1 MCGLVKHDRARPD
14 AHESLYVKFLRYRP
28 PHAYVTE
35 FKSGTDVMGLQ
46 VMLAA
51 VHPWDTHGAKAAGLQ
66 TAFIN
71 RNEEEYPPYFLQ
83 PDVDVPSFEALAE
96 LLYTGMSV

>member
-1 MCGLVKHDRARPD
+1 M
-14 AHESLYVKFLRYRP
+14 
-28 PHAYVTE
+28 
-35 FKSGTDVMGLQ
+35 LQ

-71 RNEEEYPPYFLQ
+71 RNKEEYPPYFLE
-83 PDVDVPSFEALAE
+83 PDVNVPSFEALATFVE
-96 LLYTGMSV
+96 QAICVSGGTFSGPYRPD